1 MNSLPRLVD
10 THCHIHDSEFY
21 DASAREKAYQESVK
35 NGIAM
40 ICVGTDLRSSRQALE
55 FARMH
60 DFAWPV
66 VGIHPH
72 DAATNNVEE
81 LRQLVADNRDEIVGI
96 GEIGL
101 DYFYDNSPRD
111 IQQGVLRRQLE
122 VARDFNLPISFHVR
136 DEKAAAGAVWADFWP
151 IFDEFKGLRGI
162 LHSFTDSEENLQHG
176 LERGLYVGVNGI
188 STFTKNKNQQKM
200 FNQIPLER
208 LVFETDAPFLTPVP
222 FRGKV
227 NVPAYVGKVAE
238 FQARV
243 RGISLDDIARI
254 TTANTRTLFGV
265 HYARGTTSHHRI
277 SSFRKS

>member
-1 MNSLPRLVD
+1 MNSLLRLVD

-35 NGIAM
+35 NGVAM

-81 LRQLVADNRDEIVGI
+81 LRQLVAGNRDEIVGI

-111 IQQGVLRRQLE
+111 IQQSVLRRQLE

-136 DEKAAAGAVWADFWP
+136 DEKAAVGAV
-151 IFDEFKGLRGI
+151 
-162 LHSFTDSEENLQHG
+162 
-176 LERGLYVGVNGI
+176 
-188 STFTKNKNQQKM
+188 
-200 FNQIPLER
+200 
-208 LVFETDAPFLTPVP
+208 
-222 FRGKV
+222 
-227 NVPAYVGKVAE
+227 
-238 FQARV
+238 
-243 RGISLDDIARI
+243 
-254 TTANTRTLFGV
+254 
-265 HYARGTTSHHRI
+265 
-277 SSFRKS
+277 